1 MSRAIEALETQLYEA
16 RREWDDR
23 IRDAK
28 NGELDLTRM

>member
-16 RREWDDR
+16 LREWEDR

-28 NGELDLTRM
+28 AGELDLTRM